1 MINYWS
7 ALLLTGQTELSD
19 LHSLCIE
26 TTPPNP
32 KILNFNPPTSSNLLV
47 ASSMTWRFLTSYS
60 FVLNFSKTRIS
71 SINPQIV
78 KTGTGNVIAP
88 DNKCG
93 NWDSGKWIE
102 LLSSAVIKAC
112 RPADWGMLRS
122 CFRVPSAMSGEY
134 WSRCRRILIVSFLL
148 FTRDLLVAHS
158 FQTVCCEETEISSMN
173 DSGGIMFSN

>member
-1 MINYWS
+1 MSLCQQSERTSSPSLPFQPVLQSEERLPTLYPDHLRS
-7 ALLLTGQTELSD
+7 KPFHLLFDQYDPVHGRLKTDRDRLLVSFGIIGQGQLSD

-47 ASSMTWRFLTSYS
+47 ASSITCRFLTSYS

-71 SINPQIV
+71 SINPQMV

-93 NWDSGKWIE
+93 N
-102 LLSSAVIKAC
+102 
-112 RPADWGMLRS
+112 
-122 CFRVPSAMSGEY
+122 
-134 WSRCRRILIVSFLL
+134 
-148 FTRDLLVAHS
+148 
-158 FQTVCCEETEISSMN
+158 
-173 DSGGIMFSN
+173 